1 MAQSTEKLRELSS
14 ADLARQVE
22 DARKE
27 YRNLRFQYATG
38 ELTDHTRL
46 RVARRTIAR
55 LMTIL
60 HERELEMEGEA

>member
-1 MAQSTEKLRELSS
+1 MAEDTSKLRDLSTGEL
-14 ADLARQVE
+14 AGRLE

-38 ELTDHTRL
+38 GLTDHSRL
-46 RVARRTIAR
+46 RTIRRSIAR

-60 HERELEMEGEA
+60 HEREQKTEGEA

>member
-1 MAQSTEKLRELSS
+1 MAEDTSKLRDLSTGEL
-14 ADLARQVE
+14 AGRLE

-38 ELTDHTRL
+38 GLTDHSRL
-46 RVARRTIAR
+46 RTMRRSIAR

-60 HERELEMEGEA
+60 HEREQKTEGEA